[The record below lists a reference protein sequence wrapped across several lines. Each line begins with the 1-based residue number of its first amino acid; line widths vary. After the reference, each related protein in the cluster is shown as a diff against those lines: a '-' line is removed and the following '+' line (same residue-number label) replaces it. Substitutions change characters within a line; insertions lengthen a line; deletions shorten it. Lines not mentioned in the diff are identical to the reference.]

1 VIGLRRVGR
10 AGFVCAL
17 PILALLVPQAA
28 YATTPVTGGAISVP
42 DALGPAHA
50 AAAVQGATRLVSYH
64 GVRVTI
70 PAAWPV
76 IDLRVHPSTCVRL
89 DQAALYLG
97 SPGPQSDCPAHAV
110 GRADTVWLKPA
121 SAGQVE
127 PMTSQ
132 PATVGVLAAR
142 VSVDSVGH
150 DRQARLVAQ
159 GVDLQATWGADISSI
174 DRVLASAVR
183 SSGSTTTAP
192 TVSSLAATS
201 LPAGTTPS
209 DSAPAA
215 PQPASPA
222 VSASPKIAGAAFTG
236 MAFDTCAAPS
246 ASTMRAWLHS
256 PYRAAGIYIGGSMR
270 ACGDGNLSAS
280 WVAQVHAMGWRLI
293 PTYVGPQA
301 PCVNQWGLATISST
315 WAFAQ
320 GSANAYDAVLRARYF
335 GMGPGTP
342 IYYDMEGYS
351 PSGSCSRTV
360 TTFISGWT
368 RELHHLGYR
377 SGAYGNP
384 GSLMTDMSR
393 AVASPGFAP
402 PDYIWFAHWNGL
414 RNTSD
419 QRSYPGFA
427 DSKWSRGQ
435 RVHQYDGN
443 LYQNWGGVGV
453 SLDADWVNAAVAGTP
468 VPVARRPAAS
478 PATTRYTPYKGV
490 VLRQG
495 SAGAAVVVLQR
506 AIGAT
511 ADGAFGP
518 LTRAALVAFQ
528 RHQRIPANGIV
539 YRQVWNR
546 LEVRDYPLIAY
557 RGRTLRQGSTGA
569 VVVVL
574 HRALRMTPTGVFGP
588 TTTASVKAIQA
599 KAKLARTGVVSG
611 WTWVAIENRMPR

>member
-1 VIGLRRVGR
+1 VIGMRRVGH
-10 AGFVCAL
+10 AGIVCAL

-28 YATTPVTGGAISVP
+28 YATTNLAAGAISVP
-42 DALGPAHA
+42 GASSPAKPA
-50 AAAVQGATRLVSYH
+50 PAVPGSTRFVSYN
-64 GVRVTI
+64 GVRLTV

-76 IDLRVHPSTCVRL
+76 IDLRLHPSACVRL
-89 DQAALYLG
+89 DQGALYLG

-121 SAGQVE
+121 SAGQIE

-132 PATVGVLAAR
+132 LATVGALAAR
-142 VSVDSVGH
+142 VSVDSVSH
-150 DRQARLVAQ
+150 DRQAQLVAE
-159 GVDLQATWGADISSI
+159 GVDLEATWGADISSI

-183 SSGSTTTAP
+183 SSDSTTTAP
-192 TVSSLAATS
+192 TVPSLAAAS
-201 LPAGTTPS
+201 LPAATTRS
-209 DSAPAA
+209 GSAPAA
-215 PQPASPA
+215 SQPASPA
-222 VSASPKIAGAAFTG
+222 AVSPMIAGATFNG

-301 PCVNQWGLATISST
+301 PCVNQSGLDPISSA
-315 WAFAQ
+315 WASAQ
-320 GSANAYDAVLRARYF
+320 GSANAYDAVLHARYF

-360 TTFISGWT
+360 MTFISAWT
-368 RELHHLGYR
+368 RELHHLGYK

-393 AVASPGFAP
+393 SVASPGFAP
-402 PDYIWFAHWNGL
+402 PDNVWFAHWNGL

-419 QRSYPGFA
+419 QSSYPGFQ
-427 DSKWSRGQ
+427 DSKWSRRQ

-443 LYQNWGGVGV
+443 LYQSWGGAGV
-453 SLDADWVNAAVAGTP
+453 SIDADWVNAAVAGTP
-468 VPVARRPAAS
+468 GPVARPPAAS

-495 SAGAAVVVLQR
+495 SSGAAVVVLQR

-528 RHQRIPANGIV
+528 RHQRIPANGIT

-546 LEVRDYPLIAY
+546 LEARDYPLIAY
-557 RGRTLRQGSTGA
+557 RGLTLRQGSTGA
-569 VVVVL
+569 VVVAL

-588 TTTASVKAIQA
+588 ATTASVKAIQA
-599 KAKLARTGVVSG
+599 KAKLTKTGVVSG
-611 WTWVAIENRMPR
+611 WTWVAIEDRMPR

>member
-1 VIGLRRVGR
+1 VIGMRRVGR
-10 AGFVCAL
+10 AGIVGAL

-28 YATTPVTGGAISVP
+28 YATTPLIGGAIRVP
-42 DALGPAHA
+42 DVLGRAHA
-50 AAAVQGATRLVSYH
+50 AAAVQGATRFVSYH

-76 IDLRVHPSTCVRL
+76 IDLRMHPSTCVRL
-89 DQAALYLG
+89 DQSALYLG
-97 SPGPQSDCPAHAV
+97 SQGPQPDCPAHAV

-121 SAGQVE
+121 SAGQIE
-127 PMTSQ
+127 RMTSQ
-132 PATVGVLAAR
+132 LATVGVLSAQ
-142 VSVDSVGH
+142 VSVESVGH
-150 DRQARLVAQ
+150 DSQARLVAQ
-159 GVDLQATWGADISSI
+159 GVDLKATWGADISSI

-192 TVSSLAATS
+192 TASSLAATS
-201 LPAGTTPS
+201 LPEATTPS
-209 DSAPAA
+209 GSAPAA

-222 VSASPKIAGAAFTG
+222 ASASPKIAGAAFTG

-246 ASTMRAWLHS
+246 AATMRAWLHS

-301 PCVNQWGLATISST
+301 PCVNQSGLAHISST
-315 WAFAQ
+315 RAFTQ

-335 GMGPGTP
+335 GMGAGTP

-368 RELHHLGYR
+368 RELHHLGYK
-377 SGAYGNP
+377 SGVYGNP
-384 GSLMTDMSR
+384 GSVMTDMSR

-402 PDYIWFAHWNGL
+402 PDCIWFAHWNGL

-419 QRSYPGFA
+419 QRSYPGFP

-468 VPVARRPAAS
+468 GPVARPPAAS

-528 RHQRIPANGIV
+528 RHQRIPANGIA
-539 YRQVWNR
+539 YRQVWSR
-546 LEVRDYPLIAY
+546 LEARDYPLIAY
-557 RGRTLRQGSTGA
+557 RGLTLRQGSTGA

-588 TTTASVKAIQA
+588 ATTASVKAIQA